1 MCGIS
6 GYISDK
12 NFLDNDNIK
21 KTLDLMK
28 RRGPDSQDLFQKNYQ
43 SKEVALLHSRLNIID
58 LNSQSNQP
66 FYDKDFILIF
76 NGEIYNYI
84 ELRNDL
90 KKKNY
95 TFNTNSDTEVLL
107 KAFQEYGEKCVDYF
121 IGMWSF
127 AIWDLKNKKLF
138 LSRDPFGEKPL
149 YYTLGHN
156 FFFFASE
163 IKFIKSLC
171 KKKFEI
177 NKDKI
182 YENIFFGYKSL
193 NKDESTFY
201 KEIYSIEN
209 GTNLKIDLN
218 LRIFKN
224 RYWQPKAHIKKNM
237 NAQEA
242 AEGTNYYLTNSLK
255 LRMRSDVP
263 IAFCLS
269 GGVDSG
275 ILASHAK
282 KTFEK
287 KISTFSIIDKDPRYN
302 ESCNINSI
310 VNDLDCESNSIRI
323 ENQQNNFFN
332 RLSDL
337 TNYHDGPIATLSY
350 YVHSYLSESISQNN
364 YKVAISGTGADEIFT
379 GYYDHYLL
387 HFEAINNT
395 KYFENSINSWKKD
408 VLPNIRNPYL
418 KNPFLYIEDPHN
430 RDLVYE
436 KNFDLF
442 KYSISKKKIQFIEKK
457 YSNEL
462 LRNRMMNELTNEVVP
477 VILKHDDLNSM
488 YYSIENRSP
497 YLDRDLVK
505 FAFTIPPHLLISD
518 GYQKK
523 VLRDSAKGV
532 LLDKVR
538 LSKQKK
544 GFNAS
549 INSVVDLKNKDVL
562 NFIFN
567 EKSPI
572 IEFVDIKKIKNEIQ
586 LDKIPNHISK
596 LIFSIISTKL
606 FLGEKWIK

>member
-6 GYISDK
+6 GYISDNTFLENNSIK
-12 NFLDNDNIK
+12 N
-21 KTLDLMK
+21 TLSLMK
-28 RRGPDSQDLFQKNYQ
+28 RRGPDSQDFFQKNYQ
-43 SKEVALLHSRLNIID
+43 NKDVALLHSRLNIID

-66 FYDKDFILIF
+66 FYDKDLILVF
-76 NGEIYNYI
+76 NGEIYNYL
-84 ELRNDL
+84 ELRKDL
-90 KKKNY
+90 EKKNY
-95 TFNTNSDTEVLL
+95 IFNTNSDTEVLL
-107 KAFQEYGEKCVDYF
+107 KTFQEYGEKCVEHF

-127 AIWDLKNKKLF
+127 AIWDLKKKKLF

-149 YYTLGHN
+149 YYTISHNN
-156 FFFFASE
+156 FFFGSE

-193 NKDESTFY
+193 NKDDKTFY
-201 KEIYSIEN
+201 KDIFTIES
-209 GTNLKIDLN
+209 GTNITIDLDLN
-218 LRIFKN
+218 ISKKK
-224 RYWQPKAHIKKNM
+224 YWEPQVHINKNM

-242 AEGTNYYLTNSLK
+242 AEGTNHYLTNSLK

-275 ILASHAK
+275 ILVSHAK

-287 KISTFSIIDKDPRYN
+287 NISTFSIIDKDHRYN
-302 ESCNINSI
+302 ESYNIEC
-310 VNDLDCESNSIRI
+310 VVKDLNCSSNLINI
-323 ENQQNNFFN
+323 ENKQNNFFN
-332 RLSDL
+332 RLNDL

-395 KYFENSINSWKKD
+395 KYLENSINSWKKD
-408 VLPNIRNPYL
+408 ILPNIRNPYL
-418 KNPFLYIEDPHN
+418 KNPFLYIEDPKN
-430 RDLVYE
+430 RELVYE
-436 KNFDLF
+436 KNFDLLN
-442 KYSISKKKIQFIEKK
+442 YSISKKKKQFIEKK
-457 YSNEL
+457 YSSEL
-462 LRNRMMNELTNEVVP
+462 LRNRMMNELINEVVP

-497 YLDRDLVK
+497 YLDRDLIK
-505 FAFTIPPHLLISD
+505 FALTIPPHLLISD

-562 NFIFN
+562 DFIFN
-567 EKSPI
+567 EKSSI
-572 IEFVDIKKIKNEIQ
+572 TEFIDLKKMKNEIQ
-586 LDKIPNHISK
+586 LDKIPNHLSK
-596 LIFSIISTKL
+596 LIFTIISTKL
-606 FLGEKWIK
+606 FLGEKWTK